1 MMSRSEMSFF
11 IKPPPLE
18 VDGTIK
24 KLIGWIT
31 QWILMRKRYRKVVV
45 GGTFDRLHLGHKALL
60 RKAFEVGSYVYVGL
74 TSDEMIKSKPLAE
87 KILPY
92 ELRLRDLLK
101 FFEVNGY
108 SNYRVMKIHTA
119 IGFADSMKSLDA
131 IVVSEETYKGALI
144 VNRAREENG
153 LKPLDVVVIKLIK
166 SSIGPKISS
175 SLIRAGLID
184 PLGRPRKTFKGKG
197 YNTYGDTY
205 GKAR

>member
-1 MMSRSEMSFF
+1 M
-11 IKPPPLE
+11 
-18 VDGTIK
+18 G
-24 KLIGWIT
+24 
-31 QWILMRKRYRKVVV
+31 KRYRKVVV

-60 RKAFEVGSYVYVGL
+60 RKAFEVGEYVYVGL
-74 TSDEMIKSKPLAE
+74 TSDEMIRDKPYAD

-108 SNYRVMKIHTA
+108 SNYRVIKIQTA
-119 IGFADSMKSLDA
+119 IGFADKMKSLEA

-153 LKPLDVVVIKLIK
+153 LRPLEIVTIGLVK
-166 SSIGPKISS
+166 SSLGPKISS

-184 PLGRPRKTFKGKG
+184 PFGRPLSSGNGTPEGKAFKEQKR
-197 YNTYGDTY
+197 NTYGDTNAQAEGTDY
-205 GKAR
+205 SDKLQDLRPGNR